1 MWLLIGSF
9 AATRKVIIF
18 TDKPDVFNA
27 EIDQID
33 ADLKSRIDIRST
45 TAAVNFDLNCELS
58 PWNNFRN
65 KEAISEFEASQ
76 LNLILKK
83 FVKQIVMRAS

>member
-33 ADLKSRIDIRST
+33 ADLKSRIEI
-45 TAAVNFDLNCELS
+45 
-58 PWNNFRN
+58 
-65 KEAISEFEASQ
+65 
-76 LNLILKK
+76 
-83 FVKQIVMRAS
+83 